1 MKPYI
6 YGVII
11 TYVTL
16 TACSSVP
23 EKPDKGMS
31 MIDTT
36 QLYGEKNYTVGKII
50 AVISSTD
57 GKTFEY
63 PSMPNAIQVTPGK
76 YVIKHLCFLSTD
88 GRANAVINKKKAF
101 AAVEEVEL
109 HEGDILFVK
118 SDIISK
124 PLYAPNGRF
133 IGNVPDCTHTLMTTN
148 PDKPS
153 NTKKYL

>member
-1 MKPYI
+1 MRSYI
-6 YGVII
+6 YGGIF
-11 TYVTL
+11 TCL
-16 TACSSVP
+16 ALSACSSVP
-23 EKPDKGMS
+23 EKPDKGMA

-36 QLYGEKNYTVGKII
+36 QLYGEKYYTVGKII
-50 AVISSTD
+50 EVISSAD
-57 GKTFEY
+57 EKTFKY
-63 PSMPNAIQVTPGK
+63 PSMPSAIQVSPGR

-88 GRANAVINKKKAF
+88 GRANEVINKKKEF

-118 SDIISK
+118 SDIITK

-133 IGNVPDCTHTLMTTN
+133 VGNVPDCTHTLMTTN
-148 PDKPS
+148 PDKPN